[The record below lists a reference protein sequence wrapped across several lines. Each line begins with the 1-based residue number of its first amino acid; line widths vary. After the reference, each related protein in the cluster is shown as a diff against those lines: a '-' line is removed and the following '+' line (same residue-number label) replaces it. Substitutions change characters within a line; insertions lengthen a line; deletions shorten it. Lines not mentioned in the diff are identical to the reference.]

1 MTHDYKNNLL
11 TLSTELYF
19 QGINTHRRTSEKQ
32 IYIQLLLSV
41 QLFKISNKTF
51 TKTLVEHVKKCI
63 MPVFSCLITLH

>member
-1 MTHDYKNNLL
+1 MTIKNNLL

-41 QLFKISNKTF
+41 QLFIK
-51 TKTLVEHVKKCI
+51 LVIKRLQKHSLN
-63 MPVFSCLITLH
+63 MLRNT